1 VSAGRRRTTATL
13 EVALLGDPMVV
24 CYRVSRF
31 TEMISRVLIRI
42 PWISLPNIVAGR
54 AVLTAARAA

>member
-1 VSAGRRRTTATL
+1 VSAAGRRTTATL
-13 EVALLGDPMVV
+13 EAALLGAPMVV

>member
-1 VSAGRRRTTATL
+1 
-13 EVALLGDPMVV
+13 MVV